1 MSERSRGR
9 LSHWGGW
16 NTVQVEHLLT
26 IYTVPDQ
33 TAKSK
38 SNKVLVFFL
47 KLSLGGVVVV
57 RVRDRTVA
65 TEMSAGADSTDVPG
79 IES

>member
-38 SNKVLVFFL
+38 SKVLVFFL

-65 TEMSAGADSTDVPG
+65 TEMSAGAGSIDVPG
-79 IES
+79 IEP